1 MHITLR
7 QLEVFTEVLK
17 SGSTTQASVMLS
29 LSQSAVSAALT
40 DLEGQLGVQLFD
52 RVGKRLVV
60 NEHGRLLY
68 PRALA
73 LLEQTVEIEQLFR
86 EDNGAIRVYASS
98 TIGNY
103 ILPAVI
109 ARYRQD
115 FPDLPLELSVGNSQD
130 VINAVLDFRVDIG
143 LIEGPCHST
152 EIISEPWLEDELVV
166 FAAPTSPLV
175 QGPVTLT
182 QLAAAPWILRERGSG
197 TREIVDYLL
206 LSHLPRFQMAME
218 LGNSEA
224 IKHAVRHGLG
234 ISCLSRRVIEE
245 QLESGKLVEV
255 PVPLPGLNRTLWRIH
270 HRQKHLS
277 NALQRFLRYCVIQP
291 ES

>member
-17 SGSTTQASVMLS
+17 SGSTTQASVMLA

-73 LLEQTVEIEQLFR
+73 LLEQASEIEQLFR
-86 EDNGAIRVYASS
+86 EDNGALRVYASS

-109 ARYRQD
+109 ARYRHD

-130 VINAVLDFRVDIG
+130 VITAVLDFRVDIG

-166 FAAPTSPLV
+166 FAAPSSPLA
-175 QGPVTLT
+175 QKPVTLE
-182 QLAAAPWILRERGSG
+182 QLAAAPGSCVNGVPAHGKSWTTCCCRIYPNLKWRWSWEIRKPLSTPYATDWASVACRGG
-197 TREIVDYLL
+197 
-206 LSHLPRFQMAME
+206 
-218 LGNSEA
+218 
-224 IKHAVRHGLG
+224 
-234 ISCLSRRVIEE
+234 
-245 QLESGKLVEV
+245 
-255 PVPLPGLNRTLWRIH
+255 
-270 HRQKHLS
+270 
-277 NALQRFLRYCVIQP
+277 
-291 ES
+291 